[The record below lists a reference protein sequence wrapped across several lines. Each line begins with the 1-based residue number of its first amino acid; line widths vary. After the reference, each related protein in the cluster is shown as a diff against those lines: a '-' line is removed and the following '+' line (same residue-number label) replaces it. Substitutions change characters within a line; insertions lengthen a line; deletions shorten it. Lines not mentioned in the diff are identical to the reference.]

1 MKMWPRT
8 AQALLALSAFLAL
21 MPAAVL
27 AQTLTDPTRPPAALL
42 TAPAVGAASSS
53 GGAAAQAL
61 PAEPALRLQSVLIGS
76 DRQPAA
82 LINGQVVLLGARL
95 GDAQLVGV
103 TERSAVL
110 KGPNGLTTLTLLP
123 DVAKHDLAADRVAP
137 RVRSNRQPTRIAEQR
152 P

>member
-1 MKMWPRT
+1 MRRARASLSGRSERSPSRSSRPERSTKVNSVSVART
-8 AQALLALSAFLAL
+8 VA
-21 MPAAVL
+21 
-27 AQTLTDPTRPPAALL
+27 TR
-42 TAPAVGAASSS
+42 TGS
-53 GGAAAQAL
+53 G
-61 PAEPALRLQSVLIGS
+61 SVRS
-76 DRQPAA
+76 
-82 LINGQVVLLGARL
+82 
-95 GDAQLVGV
+95 GV